1 MVKRKDPNYQKDR
14 KELKGRKELKN
25 LQRQP
30 SARFELPQRFALG
43 RPGQQ
48 NQNNQIHLMCIVATI
63 TCSAILVTLFYP
75 FIPQVV
81 KLFAIPV
88 IMIGSY
94 FVATRVVSPLIQNQ
108 LSDRLDRNG
117 FPMDK
122 EFTRDPEWSR
132 IGKYLTEFRRVLVL
146 IFAAVVTS
154 IMLQV
159 TPPILGMFAMILIV
173 VAAVSIFLSTLL
185 KLLKDAADAVRN
197 GTDIEEI
204 RTIYYLNKKY
214 DLEHRLT
221 SLIET
226 VREDLRHVPSTPLL
240 GSFIVVALFIAGI
253 LFSLLH

>member
-1 MVKRKDPNYQKDR
+1 
-14 KELKGRKELKN
+14 
-25 LQRQP
+25 
-30 SARFELPQRFALG
+30 
-43 RPGQQ
+43 
-48 NQNNQIHLMCIVATI
+48 MCIVATI

-75 FIPQVV
+75 FIPPLV

-122 EFTRDPEWSR
+122 EFTRDPELQRSR
-132 IGKYLTEFRRVLVL
+132 KSLKELRRGLVIAFVMTLMTLLLPVLPPDM
-146 IFAAVVTS
+146 VVTIAPLMVVGAIFIGFLTLAR
-154 IMLQV
+154 IMSESEEDSKDNN
-159 TPPILGMFAMILIV
+159 
-173 VAAVSIFLSTLL
+173 VA
-185 KLLKDAADAVRN
+185 
-197 GTDIEEI
+197 TDENS
-204 RTIYYLNKKY
+204 TIYYLTRKNA
-214 DLEHRLT
+214 LGRRIT

-226 VREDLRHVPSTPLL
+226 VREALRHVPSTPLL